1 MKPDTKHKARGEAMS
16 AVAMACWPR
25 QTTVTSDEGRDHLSA
40 VSSLD
45 GADVQNLDLCALARH
60 ALALLHATG
69 HVESTEV
76 GLELPDE
83 PVFARVSRR
92 RMEQVM
98 LHLLTDAVQERRSMG
113 ATARAVRLV
122 VEPQDDFGD
131 YGPTLQVRYAAR
143 GGEPLPGLTAAR
155 ELVESLGGQL
165 AVKTHGLTGTT
176 VTISVELEDQGTAS
190 W

>member
-1 MKPDTKHKARGEAMS
+1 MS

-25 QTTVTSDEGRDHLSA
+25 QMAVTGGESRGHLAA
-40 VSSLD
+40 VGAALD
-45 GADVQNLDLCALARH
+45 GTDVQNLDLCALARH

-98 LHLLTDAVQERRSMG
+98 LQLITGAVQERRSMG
-113 ATARAVRLV
+113 VPARAVRLT

-131 YGPTLQVRYAAR
+131 YGPSFQVRYAAR
-143 GGEPLPGLTAAR
+143 ESAPQTGLTEAR

-165 AVKTHGLTGTT
+165 AVRNHGLTGTT
-176 VTISVELEDQGTAS
+176 VTVSVELEDQGTAS

>member
-1 MKPDTKHKARGEAMS
+1 MS

-25 QTTVTSDEGRDHLSA
+25 QMMVTSGESRGHLTA
-40 VSSLD
+40 VGALD
-45 GADVQNLDLCALARH
+45 GTDVQNLDLCALARH

-69 HVESTEV
+69 HVESSEV
-76 GLELPDE
+76 RLELPDE

-98 LHLLTDAVQERRSMG
+98 LHLLTDAVLAHRG
-113 ATARAVRLV
+113 ADMPARTVRFV

-131 YGPTLQVRYAAR
+131 YGPRFQVRYAAR
-143 GGEPLPGLTAAR
+143 ESTPQTGLVAAR
-155 ELVESLGGQL
+155 ELVERLGGQL
-165 AVKTHGLTGTT
+165 AVKSHGLTGIT
-176 VTISVELEDQGTAS
+176 VSVSVELEDQGTAS